1 MSGTGMAASGPMNT
15 VVVDAAPLG
24 VVGARPSL
32 RDYVLSLF
40 RYRSFILF
48 DSRSRISGANAVNTL
63 GRLWMVLNPILDGG
77 AYFLVF
83 GVLLGTGR
91 GIPNFI
97 AYLIIGVFF
106 FRYSSQ
112 AITAGSKAV
121 SSNLTLVRAFR
132 FPRATLVLATN
143 LRALLEF
150 VPTLAVMFVLI
161 LAIPPLEVFTW
172 RWLLLVPLLALQTLF
187 NVGLSLVLARFVAHW
202 PDLAN
207 LIAFGMR
214 IWLYLSAVFFSVERF
229 DAQPI
234 VQTAMHL
241 NPLYCVLDI
250 ARQSLLYGQDAEPH
264 RWLVLAGW
272 AALVAV
278 VGLVVFWRAEETY
291 GEER

>member
-97 AYLIIGVFF
+97 AYLIVGVFF

-150 VPTLAVMFVLI
+150 GQL
-161 LAIPPLEVFTW
+161 
-172 RWLLLVPLLALQTLF
+172 
-187 NVGLSLVLARFVAHW
+187 
-202 PDLAN
+202 
-207 LIAFGMR
+207 
-214 IWLYLSAVFFSVERF
+214 
-229 DAQPI
+229 
-234 VQTAMHL
+234 
-241 NPLYCVLDI
+241 
-250 ARQSLLYGQDAEPH
+250 RQG
-264 RWLVLAGW
+264 R
-272 AALVAV
+272 
-278 VGLVVFWRAEETY
+278 
-291 GEER
+291 